1 MPAGLHVPE
10 SRVERLTRHLPLLY
24 VLCALWVAVQLCV
37 LTPPFFTPD
46 ETAHSLREM
55 QIAHGELLPHAAG
68 AWLDANAVTTMQAMD
83 AIESAMVHQFPK
95 ASTRPNGRVTEGEL
109 ARLRM
114 RRWSG
119 TQLTYATF
127 QNTAVYAPLLY
138 LPQASGWRLGEVWR
152 LTIFHSLL
160 IARLFATV
168 TEILFGWLA
177 LKLGRQPRWL
187 LFAYLLLPTV
197 LALNSSGSQDALLFS
212 VAGLA
217 MAILSRA
224 LSDQRLLSFSELAIM
239 TLLLTACA
247 AARPPYLLL
256 VLAVFLPGFSMRRNE
271 RRRNERRRALAPWVC
286 MFVATVASLGWL
298 RLVHPI
304 GTYVSPGAEPAVQL
318 AFALHHPALATWRV
332 VAGTAREVPGLAV
345 KGTEVLGV
353 VDVFPPAWIYA
364 LLVAGLAGVLFSA
377 PHPSLTNRRARLLLA
392 VLLAGVI
399 AAISFAEYLIWN
411 VPRSSRVLGLQSRY
425 FLPLLPFAF
434 LLLPPARQ
442 AQPPGRRQSWR
453 EHLLLVSMSIFL
465 VAVLATPWVAA
476 LRFYNLGLRQA
487 WLLAGR

>member
-1 MPAGLHVPE
+1 MMSAILHVPE

-24 VLCALWVAVQLCV
+24 ILCALWVSVQLCV
-37 LTPPFFTPD
+37 LTPPFFWPD
-46 ETAHSLREM
+46 ETAHSLREI
-55 QIAHGELLPHAAG
+55 QIGHGGLLPHAAG
-68 AWLDANAVTTMQAMD
+68 AWLDANAVTTMRAMD
-83 AIESAMVHQFPK
+83 AIESAMVHQYPK
-95 ASTRPNGRVTEGEL
+95 ASTRPNGRVTEVEL

-114 RRWSG
+114 QRWSG
-119 TQLTYATF
+119 TELTYATF
-127 QNTAVYAPLLY
+127 QNTAVYAPALY
-138 LPQASGWRLGEVWR
+138 LPQAGGWRLGEAWR

-160 IARLFATV
+160 IARLSATV
-168 TEILFGWLA
+168 TAILFGWLA

-197 LALNSSGSQDALLFS
+197 LGLNSSGSQDALLFS
-212 VAGLA
+212 LAGLA

-224 LSDQRLLSFSELAIM
+224 LNDERLLSFSELAIM

-256 VLAVFLPGFSMRRNE
+256 VLAVFLPGLSMRRSE
-271 RRRNERRRALAPWVC
+271 RWRALAPWVC
-286 MFVATVASLGWL
+286 VFVATVVCLGWL

-318 AFALHHPALATWRV
+318 SFALHHPALATWRV
-332 VAGTAREVPGLAV
+332 VAGTAREVPGLLV
-345 KGTEVLGV
+345 KGTEVLGAA
-353 VDVFPPAWIYA
+353 DVFPPAWIYA
-364 LLVAGLAGVLFSA
+364 LLLAGLAGVLLSA
-377 PHPSLTNRRARLLLA
+377 PHQALTNRRSRLLLA
-392 VLLAGVI
+392 LLLAGVV

-411 VPRSSRVLGLQSRY
+411 VPGSSRVLGLQSRY

-434 LLLPPARQ
+434 LLLPP
-442 AQPPGRRQSWR
+442 GRWQSWR
-453 EHLLLVSMSIFL
+453 EPLLLVSMSIFL
-465 VAVLATPWVAA
+465 IGVLATPWVAA